1 MNTPLEVTQKNL
13 KGIGTRDC
21 ERWRNPIFA
30 KYRYFGGYIARHYQ
44 YISTTQDYISA
55 NRWLVQIQPKMKLS
69 DTSLYL
75 DSPAEELWDYCKAL
89 AREMERTIHHAFRQG
104 NKQLALATIQT
115 LVKNKG
121 IQIEW
126 PIDPQPTNLIPI
138 LARLCHPSWWRGKF
152 KSLQSQSLESLC
164 RSMGLVSKH
173 SGAGIYISDFNF
185 TRYLFNARQNL
196 KFLQAMEATNEDG
209 DTFTL
214 AELSDLSTS
223 NPTIRRGELM
233 MRSRGAEEYAVTQN
247 HHGVLFTVTT
257 PSKYHCTLSSGK
269 QNPKYAELSPI
280 DGQTQ
285 LNKVWARV
293 RAAWA
298 RQGIAPYGFRVVE
311 PQHDA
316 TPHWHLWL
324 FMPEEHLEQATA
336 IFRHYSLEEDGN
348 EPGAQEHRFDA
359 KPIDP
364 SKGSATGYIAKYIS
378 KGIDGHG
385 IDKDL
390 YGKDANSSA
399 QRIKAWASTWNIRQF
414 QPIGMPSV
422 TVWRELRRI
431 SAEDVDQS
439 VLFEATK
446 AADSGDWLAFV
457 EVMGG
462 MNCKREDRP
471 IRPLH
476 IKRPEENRYGEITKQ
491 LKGLICLSEAI
502 ITRLHCWTI
511 KPVRAN
517 QSDKSEDAKL
527 SAMASNLAAI
537 NAPDLRAP
545 PSNPATL
552 DLCQ

>member
-1 MNTPLEVTQKNL
+1 MSNSLISVHSML
-13 KGIGTRDC
+13 KGVGTIEC
-21 ERWRNPIFA
+21 EKWRNPIFA
-30 KYRYFGGYIARHYQ
+30 KYRYFGNYIAWHYQ
-44 YISTTQDYISA
+44 HLCKTTDYISA
-55 NRWLVQIQPKMKLS
+55 NRWLVQIQPKMKLA

-75 DSPAEELWDYCKAL
+75 DSPAEELWDYCKAF
-89 AREMERTIHHAFRQG
+89 AREMERTIHHAFGQG
-104 NKQLALATIQT
+104 NQQLALATIQT

-121 IQIEW
+121 IHIEW
-126 PIDPQPTNLIPI
+126 PIDTQPTNLIPV

-214 AELSDLSTS
+214 AELSDLSVS
-223 NPTIRRGELM
+223 NPKIRRGELM
-233 MRSRGAEEYAVTQN
+233 VRIRGAEEFAMSQN
-247 HHGVLFTVTT
+247 HRGVFFTLTT
-257 PSKYHCTLSSGK
+257 PSKYHSTLSSGS
-269 QNPKYAELSPI
+269 QNPKYAELSPA
-280 DGQTQ
+280 DGQAY
-285 LNKVWARV
+285 LNKVWSKV
-293 RAAWA
+293 RAAWG
-298 RQGIAPYGFRVVE
+298 RKGITPYGFRVAE
-311 PQHDA
+311 PQHDG
-316 TPHWHLWL
+316 TPHWHLLL
-324 FMPEEHLEQATA
+324 FMPEENLELATN
-336 IFRHYSLEEDGN
+336 IFKHYALEEDGN
-348 EPGAQEHRFDA
+348 EPGAKKHRFDV
-359 KPIDP
+359 KEIDP
-364 SKGSATGYIAKYIS
+364 SKGTASGYIAKYIS

-385 IDKDL
+385 IDEDL
-390 YGKDANSSA
+390 YGKDAKTSA
-399 QRIKAWASTWNIRQF
+399 QRVKAWASTWKIRQF
-414 QPIGMPSV
+414 QSIGMPSV

-431 SAEDVDQS
+431 STEDVDQS

-446 AADSGDWLAFV
+446 AADDSDWLAFV
-457 EVMGG
+457 KVMGG

-502 ITRLHCWTI
+502 VTRLHCWTI
-511 KPVRAN
+511 RPARAN

-527 SAMASNLAAI
+527 SAMASNLAAS